1 MNIFL
6 RELRANVKSLLI
18 WSAVIILLIV
28 IAPAKFSAF
37 AGDPSMLAVL
47 DAFGAERAFIIGQDF
62 GAQFAGELALLL
74 DGVENAVAALGQGGE
89 VLGAFVHRFELGF
102 VEIAGDVLAVTG
114 HEGDGGSRV
123 EQLDGALH
131 LFVLQRDFL
140 RNAAY
145 EF

>member
-1 MNIFL
+1 MGPL
-6 RELRANVKSLLI
+6 DKELGHQEIGERLEPL
-18 WSAVIILLIV
+18 
-28 IAPAKFSAF
+28 F
-37 AGDPSMLAVL
+37 AGDGGLGPARW
-47 DAFGAERAFIIGQDF
+47 FEGQVEVFETRPVKAGVDF
-62 GAQFAGELALLL
+62 GAQFASELALLL